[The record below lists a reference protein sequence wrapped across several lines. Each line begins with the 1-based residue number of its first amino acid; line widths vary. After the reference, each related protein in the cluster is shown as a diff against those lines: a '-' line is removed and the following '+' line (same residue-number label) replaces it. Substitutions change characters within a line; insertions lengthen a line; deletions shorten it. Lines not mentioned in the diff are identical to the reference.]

1 MKVGFF
7 MSKSKY
13 SSEQKI
19 KASITFY
26 SRKKSASQLANELN
40 LGKRGEQTI
49 RSWASL
55 YSK

>member
-1 MKVGFF
+1 

-26 SRKKSASQLANELN
+26 SGKKSASQLANELN

-49 RSWASL
+49 RS
-55 YSK
+55 